1 MDTDTLLPQPKRRQ
15 RRTHSPAFKSQVL
28 RECAEPGASVA
39 AVAQRHDVNAN
50 LIHKWK
56 RASLVSVR
64 PEGFM
69 PVALPVRKAA
79 TPSDKVLFE
88 VDGLK
93 VHWPLAAIE
102 QALPW
107 LQRLLQ

>member
-1 MDTDTLLPQPKRRQ
+1 MDTHTLLPKRKRKQ
-15 RRTHSPAFKSQVL
+15 RRTHSPEFKTLVL

-56 RASLVSVR
+56 NTPRLNR
-64 PEGFM
+64 PEGFV
-69 PVALPVRKAA
+69 PVSVPVRN
-79 TPSDKVLFE
+79 PVLSSDKVLFE

-93 VHWPLAAIE
+93 VHWPLSAID

-107 LQRLLQ
+107 LQSLLK

>member
-1 MDTDTLLPQPKRRQ
+1 MDTDTLLAQPKKRP
-15 RRTHSPAFKSQVL
+15 RRTHSPAFKAQVL

-56 RASLVSVR
+56 NTPRLAR
-64 PEGFM
+64 PEGFV
-69 PVALPVRKAA
+69 PVSLPVKNPALS
-79 TPSDKVLFE
+79 SDKVLFE

-93 VHWPLAAIE
+93 VHWPLSAID

-107 LQRLLQ
+107 LQSLLK

>member
-1 MDTDTLLPQPKRRQ
+1 MDTHSLLPKPKRRH
-15 RRTHSPAFKSQVL
+15 RRTHSPAFKTQVL
-28 RECAEPGASVA
+28 RDCAEPGASVA

-56 RASLVSVR
+56 RASLVSVK

-69 PVALPVRKAA
+69 SVALPVRNAA
-79 TPSDKVLFE
+79 ASSDKVLFE
-88 VDGLK
+88 MDGLK
-93 VHWPLAAIE
+93 VHWPLSAIE

-107 LQRLLQ
+107 LQSLLK

>member
-1 MDTDTLLPQPKRRQ
+1 MDTHTLLPQPKRKQ
-15 RRTHSPAFKSQVL
+15 RRTHSPAFKAQVL
-28 RECAEPGASVA
+28 HECAEPGASVA

-56 RASLVSVR
+56 NTPRLAGR
-64 PEGFM
+64 DGFM
-69 PVALPVRKAA
+69 PVALPVRNAA
-79 TPSDKVLFE
+79 ASSDKVLFE

-93 VHWPLAAIE
+93 VHWPLSAIE

-107 LQRLLQ
+107 LQSLLK